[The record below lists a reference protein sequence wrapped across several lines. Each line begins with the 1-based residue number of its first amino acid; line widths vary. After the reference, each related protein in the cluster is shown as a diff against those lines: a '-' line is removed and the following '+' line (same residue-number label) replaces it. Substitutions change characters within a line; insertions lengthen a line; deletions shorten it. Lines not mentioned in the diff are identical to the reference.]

1 MTDENENTR
10 ENEGQE
16 DEAQQPNEST
26 DSTDTGSNVE
36 DEIAQIAD
44 YGHRLDL
51 VRRGLFAG
59 ILAVMAIGIGGLYF
73 SAKKSAYDP
82 LKEKYLEANATYA
95 DIETRVNDAYKTVN
109 RLEPKAKKAYSIFRA
124 EYSRLEPKTS
134 QAYKAIRDMADS
146 DSQANHDLR
155 NALQVK
161 LDTKIKPAARD
172 ISQKALFDLQDDALE
187 QFKELASQSE
197 VIMFSARQEY
207 YKLTNS
213 LPDQITQVIEQ
224 TLIETINEREDKMRE
239 MFPKLTKEKQAE
251 VVSRLSNFSN
261 EQAEKI
267 FIALFT
273 DHLSELGKLQDAL
286 DTIYDKEGDAAEFK
300 TNVESTIALLSALLE
315 VTMSEFDSQGKKKG
329 VSPKEP
335 KPEPKPGS
343 TPQDS
348 SDNK

>member
-1 MTDENENTR
+1 MTDENENTQ
-10 ENEGQE
+10 ENENQE

-36 DEIAQIAD
+36 DEITQIMD
-44 YGHRLDL
+44 FRHRLDL

-59 ILAVMAIGIGGLYF
+59 ILAVMAIGIGGLYS
-73 SAKKSAYDP
+73 SAKKSAYNP
-82 LKEKYLEANATYA
+82 LKEKFLEANATYA
-95 DIETRVNDAYKTVN
+95 LIEPRIEQAKAEFD
-109 RLEPKAKKAYSIFRA
+109 RLEPKTKRAINIFRA
-124 EYSRLEPKTS
+124 EYSRLEPKAS
-134 QAYKAIRDMADS
+134 RAYKTIRDMADS
-146 DSQANHDLR
+146 DSQSNQDLR
-155 NALQVK
+155 NALQVE

-197 VIMFSARQEY
+197 VIMFSARLEY

-213 LPDQITQVIEQ
+213 LPDQITKVIEQ
-224 TLIETINEREDKMRE
+224 TLIQTINDREDKMRE

-267 FIALFT
+267 FSALFT

-315 VTMSEFDSQGKKKG
+315 VAMSEFDSQGKKKG